1 MVAAA
6 KIMNATL
13 VLPLLDHESF
23 WTDPRCLYLLLY
35 TTKILFFLKKILKKE
50 TFFVIICSTFKDIF
64 DWRHFM
70 NVLKDDVDIVEYLP
84 PRYAA
89 MRPLLKAPVSWSKVC
104 TLLSLPNSQNRIFS
118 VVVKKVG
125 SF

>member
-1 MVAAA
+1 
-6 KIMNATL
+6 
-13 VLPLLDHESF
+13 
-23 WTDPRCLYLLLY
+23 
-35 TTKILFFLKKILKKE
+35 
-50 TFFVIICSTFKDIF
+50 
-64 DWRHFM
+64 M